1 MNNKK
6 SPLGHVTALKN
17 MVSNLFDFPVRYFRS
32 FVRKNSRIP
41 FLDGFFGRRVSENV
55 LWT

>member
-6 SPLGHVTALKN
+6 SPLGKFTALKN
-17 MVSNLFDFPVRYFRS
+17 MVSNLFDFPVRHFRS